1 MKGAL
6 NKNLNS
12 SAGNFSTGSGLF
24 INIDKPFQK
33 LINGHSTV

>member
-1 MKGAL
+1 MKGTSD
-6 NKNLNS
+6 KNLNY

-24 INIDKPFQK
+24 ANIDKPFQK